1 MRLSY
6 NEQREYDALPGEIE
20 LLDKKLEGMHDQIS
34 KGGSD
39 FAKLQSL
46 MNEQETLEME
56 LLEKMERL
64 EHLEK
69 IFETSQNGYK

>member
-1 MRLSY
+1 
-6 NEQREYDALPGEIE
+6 
-20 LLDKKLEGMHDQIS
+20 MHDQIS